1 MDGSGYDALTSLR
14 SKSMLLPDIQRE
26 FDRLMRQGKKFCV
39 AMACIDRFD
48 VIEGSVSS
56 VEAEGYVKLV
66 ASLIKLSIRSFDDAY
81 YVGDGRFALCLKQA
95 EVSGGITALERLRRE
110 LERQNISLVTQS
122 GEKSLLSMSCCIA
135 EPVEGDDMR
144 ELVKNLR
151 LDLESST
158 QGEVDTVLRYNELS
172 PLQRF
177 IKDGGAA

>member
-1 MDGSGYDALTSLR
+1 
-14 SKSMLLPDIQRE
+14 
-26 FDRLMRQGKKFCV
+26 
-39 AMACIDRFD
+39 
-48 VIEGSVSS
+48 
-56 VEAEGYVKLV
+56 
-66 ASLIKLSIRSFDDAY
+66 
-81 YVGDGRFALCLKQA
+81 LKQA